1 MMSGDANLDVTT
13 AVLVTTAAWLHHTL
27 YWQFLSARNPN
38 EQYTINAAVLS
49 SICLIFCPQI
59 DNEIEM
65 TEGSSICI
73 EWQDCN
79 NNNINR

>member
-59 DNEIEM
+59 DNVIEIV
-65 TEGSSICI
+65 TTLKAT
-73 EWQDCN
+73 
-79 NNNINR
+79 